1 MNFTR
6 QTLNTSVGLE
16 GLGLHSGEPVTVTIH
31 PGERGIWFR
40 CGSHVVQA
48 IPENVTDTTRC
59 TRLGE
64 ISTIEHLM
72 SALAGLDITDAE
84 VELSTPELPAMD
96 GSAKPFVEAL
106 MTVGRSVLGET
117 QLKDPFSRI
126 FVQEPDAKMAISR
139 GSGHW
144 RYTFETGER
153 WPGTQIFE
161 SEHIDQVYVE
171 AVAPARTFGFA
182 EEIPVIIE
190 RGLARGL
197 NLETALVIGETGYN
211 NYALFEEEP
220 ARHKLLDA
228 MGDLFLA
235 GVPPRF
241 LNVAAERTGHR
252 ANVKAAQLLWQ
263 AIR

>member
-1 MNFTR
+1 LNFTR
-6 QTLNTSVGLE
+6 KTLDNSASFE

-40 CGSHVVQA
+40 SGSHQVQA

-59 TRLGE
+59 TKLGE

-72 SALAGLDITDAE
+72 SALAGLEITDAE
-84 VELSTPELPAMD
+84 IELTAPELPAMD

-106 MTVGRSVLGET
+106 LTQPLKELGTT

-126 FVQEPDAKMAISR
+126 FVQETDAKMAISR

-144 RYTFETGER
+144 RYTFDTGQR
-153 WPGTQIFE
+153 WPGSQVYESTQIE
-161 SEHIDQVYVE
+161 AVYANE
-171 AVAPARTFGFA
+171 VAPARTFGFA

-197 NLETALVIGETGYN
+197 NLETALVIGDTGYN
-211 NYALFEEEP
+211 NYALFEDEP

-228 MGDLFLA
+228 IGDLFLA

-252 ANVKAAQLLWQ
+252 ANVKAAHLLWQ